1 MPPLGPTKRRD
12 LIRNLKKL
20 GFQGPFSGGKH
31 QYMVKGQVKLIV
43 PNPHPGDISR
53 DFMIKLLQQAE
64 IDRNEWEQL

>member
-1 MPPLGPTKRRD
+1 
-12 LIRNLKKL
+12 
-20 GFQGPFSGGKH
+20 
-31 QYMVKGQVKLIV
+31 MVKGQVKLIV